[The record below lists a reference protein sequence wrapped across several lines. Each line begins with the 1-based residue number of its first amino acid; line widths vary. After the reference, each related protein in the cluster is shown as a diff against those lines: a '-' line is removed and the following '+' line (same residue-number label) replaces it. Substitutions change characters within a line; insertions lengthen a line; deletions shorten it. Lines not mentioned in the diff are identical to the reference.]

1 MHLSTAPQ
9 ATSLVAMTR
18 PTSMQRPP
26 FDNDCYTK
34 AVRTCGGSFPTP
46 LWVGAALAILWSFG
60 TKPPP
65 TASRVFQVVRWT
77 LRRNR
82 RQWCLPS
89 VDSKWATVVPVA
101 STEGTAIGQPS
112 TGTEVVPNT
121 WTALVLSTAEALLDS
136 EDKTTMERIYIVV
149 YAKKTKNLQKSYR
162 ENPYLSDL

>member
-1 MHLSTAPQ
+1 M
-9 ATSLVAMTR
+9 
-18 PTSMQRPP
+18 
-26 FDNDCYTK
+26 
-34 AVRTCGGSFPTP
+34 
-46 LWVGAALAILWSFG
+46 
-60 TKPPP
+60 
-65 TASRVFQVVRWT
+65 
-77 LRRNR
+77 
-82 RQWCLPS
+82 
-89 VDSKWATVVPVA
+89 VPVA